1 MYQGTVKDSD
11 NVTMRNVP
19 NDIVS
24 SLIRLLPVIIESAD
38 TSGNKVYNAVRQTR
52 KILKRLIRIENE
64 QRGNDR
70 HIEPSEG
77 TGGDKH
83 ILA

>member
-1 MYQGTVKDSD
+1 MYQGAVKDSD
-11 NVTMRNVP
+11 NVIMRNVP

-52 KILKRLIRIENE
+52 KILKRLTKIENE
-64 QRGNDR
+64 QCGNDR

-77 TGGDKH
+77 TGDDSH

>member
-1 MYQGTVKDSD
+1 MYQGAVKDSD
-11 NVTMRNVP
+11 NVIMRNVP

-38 TSGNKVYNAVRQTR
+38 TSGNKVYNAVRQAR
-52 KILKRLIRIENE
+52 KILKRLTKIENE

-77 TGGDKH
+77 TGGDSH